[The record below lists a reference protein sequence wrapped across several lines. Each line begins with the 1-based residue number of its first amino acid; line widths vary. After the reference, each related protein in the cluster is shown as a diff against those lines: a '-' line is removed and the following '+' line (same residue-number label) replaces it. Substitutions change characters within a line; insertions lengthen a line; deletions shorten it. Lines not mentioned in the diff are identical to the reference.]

1 MERARYPP
9 GDGAGSKKPRH
20 ALASWG
26 VGASLGVRHVN
37 WFHILTATIIVVT
50 LIGVAVGRYPVLKMN
65 RATIALVGAT
75 MLVAL
80 RVLTL
85 DEAYRAVDWNTIVL
99 LFGMMVLNVN
109 LRMAGFFHL
118 VTAHVLKFARTPR
131 RLLALIVVVSG
142 VCSAIFLNDTIVL
155 VFTPLVL
162 AIAAALRRN
171 PLPYLVGLV
180 TAANI
185 GSVGTIIGN
194 PQNML
199 VGISSGI
206 PFLAFTRALAPIG
219 LLGLGIIWV
228 VIVLVYRRD
237 FRAEFFEHT
246 YQLTPEV
253 KRPRLRKALFAT
265 VVMLVA
271 LVAGAPVPLA
281 ALLAAA
287 VLLVTRR
294 TDTAQVFQEIDWALL
309 VFFAALFV
317 VTGAI
322 ETSGLGAHLF
332 RILQPY
338 ANGGPGPLTAVSI
351 VLSNLVSNVPAVMLF
366 RPVVPTLA
374 DPHMAWLT
382 LAMAT
387 TLAGNLT
394 LLGSVAN
401 LIVAEIARGRGVHL
415 SFTEYMK
422 AGTPIAILSLLLG
435 VAWLS
440 W

>member
-1 MERARYPP
+1 MNARALSA
-9 GDGAGSKKPRH
+9 GVIIGA
-20 ALASWG
+20 
-26 VGASLGVRHVN
+26 
-37 WFHILTATIIVVT
+37 T
-50 LIGVAVGRYPVLKMN
+50 LVGVAIGRYPWLKMN

-75 MLVAL
+75 LLVAL
-80 RVLTL
+80 GVLSL

-118 VTAHVLKFARTPR
+118 VTAKVLKYARTPR
-131 RLLALIVVVSG
+131 RLLALIVLVSG
-142 VCSAIFLNDTIVL
+142 VFSAVFLNDTIVL
-155 VFTPLVL
+155 VFTPLIL
-162 AIAAALRRN
+162 DIAAALRRN

-185 GSVGTIIGN
+185 GSVGTITGN

-206 PFLAFTRALAPIG
+206 SFVAFTRALGPIA

-228 VIVLVYRRD
+228 VIVLVYRAD
-237 FRAEFFEHT
+237 FRAEVFATT
-246 YQLTPEV
+246 YAMVPEV

-265 VVMLVA
+265 ALMLVA

-281 ALLAAA
+281 AVLAAA

-294 TDTAQVFQEIDWALL
+294 TDPAHVFQEIDWALL
-309 VFFAALFV
+309 VFFSALFV

-322 ETSGLGAHLF
+322 GASGLGAHLF
-332 RILQPY
+332 RLLQPY
-338 ANGGPGPLTAVSI
+338 ADGGPFPLTAVSL

-366 RPVVPTLA
+366 RPVVPTLT
-374 DPHMAWLT
+374 DPHKAWLT

-401 LIVAEIARGRGVHL
+401 LIVAEIARGRGVNL
-415 SFTEYMK
+415 SFREYLK

-435 VAWLS
+435 AAWLS